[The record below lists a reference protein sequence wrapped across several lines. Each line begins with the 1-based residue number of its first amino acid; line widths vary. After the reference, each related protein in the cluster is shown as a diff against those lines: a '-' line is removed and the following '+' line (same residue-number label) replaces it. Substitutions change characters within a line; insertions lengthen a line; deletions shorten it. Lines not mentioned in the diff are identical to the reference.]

1 MPSIPKRCWFYG
13 CMHGAKNW
21 RKPAGDAKSGGAW
34 ACLVIGIVDGV
45 GGVVDAR
52 RDLGTRPLHRV

>member
-1 MPSIPKRCWFYG
+1 MPSIPKFANFLA
-13 CMHGAKNW
+13 AKLW

-52 RDLGTRPLHRV
+52 RDLCTRPLHRV